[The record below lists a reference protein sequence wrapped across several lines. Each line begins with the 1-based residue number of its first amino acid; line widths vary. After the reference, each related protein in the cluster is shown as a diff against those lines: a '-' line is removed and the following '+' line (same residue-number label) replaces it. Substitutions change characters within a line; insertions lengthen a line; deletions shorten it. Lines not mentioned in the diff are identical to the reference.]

1 MSIWG
6 IGVARGPKPPSSSP
20 PKESKYKCQ
29 QQHELEA
36 LRQRGLAKLLNKH
49 FTSVTVMI
57 AAERAAAD
65 AAIRDLEERRKLH
78 KDFVSNPGE
87 LSVWDAMYMELQQK
101 KADCKRKEKETLLLY
116 QRYVNKFGNT
126 GAIAV
131 PTKYEVGNAL
141 NRPIGS
147 SSDLLTSQMV
157 VGRMAEDIEATLK
170 TLVSKGADRHPSIK
184 NLGVEETLQN
194 RQHKAAYEDS
204 LISKKLLE
212 SRGIDVKAASS
223 TDVSKLTRAEAFRTA
238 TAAALVT
245 PTKSEIARKSTDTS
259 NLSLPTTTA
268 TDAEVDSDDRSVVSG
283 LTSVNSHVISDAE
296 LQLLTFLRTETEAI
310 RQMIDQEELNSV
322 RSGKTSYSIDV
333 RSQSARAAKKA
344 EEMVQ
349 QMNEMLKE
357 FQEKK
362 IEPSKINPDYPYR
375 FITSNSDENW
385 LVYYD
390 DDHEREYFH
399 ETISN
404 VVQWKKPG
412 AISGESVRS
421 AQPTDADYMPMSDF
435 TPKEKRLP
443 SHAEFTPE
451 RLALTRNG
459 SLSRRDLYRRKQRKR
474 RKQRRLAAAVFIL
487 VTACGGGYAVHRY
500 DNDAS
505 FAARVN
511 NVLAHEST
519 QRVIVQYNRFVDKAI
534 SIVPDPITRQIRH
547 TYKKVMFYLPDMFTG
562 ESHRRTKEAEETE
575 MKRSAAKV
583 EAERAKAAQAERA
596 AAELKVKEKKAKDA
610 LIRKEKKDADR
621 KAKESIKKAREGAAA
636 AAQRLAE
643 EAEEQRKEE
652 EAARI
657 AAEEMAR
664 RALHRPWACNIPLAY
679 IIHPR
684 CRRLS
689 KANPV
694 FNLKEL
700 VDAMMQ

>member
-20 PKESKYKCQ
+20 PKVSKYKGQ

-36 LRQRGLAKLLNKH
+36 LRERGLAKLLNKH
-49 FTSVTVMI
+49 FTSVTAMI

-65 AAIRDLEERRKLH
+65 AAIRDLEERRKQH
-78 KDFVSNPGE
+78 KDFGSNPGE
-87 LSVWDAMYMELQQK
+87 LTAWDAMYMELQQK

-131 PTKYEVGNAL
+131 PTTDEVGNAL
-141 NRPIGS
+141 NRPLKS

-157 VGRMAEDIEATLK
+157 VGRMAEDIEATL
-170 TLVSKGADRHPSIK
+170 TALVSKGADRHPSIQ
-184 NLGVEETLQN
+184 NLGVDETLQN
-194 RQHKAAYEDS
+194 LQHKAACEDS

-223 TDVSKLTRAEAFRTA
+223 IDVSKLTRAEAYRTA

-283 LTSVNSHVISDAE
+283 LTSVNSHVVSDAE

-322 RSGKTSYSIDV
+322 RSGKTSNSFDV

-349 QMNEMLKE
+349 QMNEMLQE
-357 FQEKK
+357 FQDKK
-362 IEPSKINPDYPYR
+362 IEPSKINPDYPYKCQ
-375 FITSNSDENW
+375 TSNPDENW

-390 DDHEREYFH
+390 DDHEREYYH

-412 AISGESVRS
+412 ATSGESVRS
-421 AQPTDADYMPMSDF
+421 AQPTDADYMPLSDF
-435 TPKEKRLP
+435 TPKEKRMP
-443 SHAEFTPE
+443 SHTEFTPE
-451 RLALTRNG
+451 RHVLARNG
-459 SLSRRDLYRRKQRKR
+459 SLSRRDLYRKKQRKR
-474 RKQRRLAAAVFIL
+474 RKQRRLATAVVML
-487 VTACGGGYAVHRY
+487 VTACGGGYAFHRY
-500 DNDAS
+500 NNDTV

-511 NVLAHEST
+511 NLLAHEST
-519 QRVIVQYNRFVDKAI
+519 QRVIVQYNHFIDKTV
-534 SIVPDPITRQIRH
+534 SIIPDPISQRIRSA
-547 TYKKVMFYLPDMFTG
+547 YKRTISYLPDLITG
-562 ESHRRTKEAEETE
+562 ESGRRRKEAVEYEKE
-575 MKRSAAKV
+575 RSVAEIKTREQVELRAQV
-583 EAERAKAAQAERA
+583 EADQR
-596 AAELKVKEKKAKDA
+596 VKEVKHKKAKDA
-610 LIRKEKKDADR
+610 LDRKEKKDADR
-621 KAKESIKKAREGAAA
+621 KAKESAKKFRDEIAAA
-636 AAQRLAE
+636 ALRLAE
-643 EAEEQRKEE
+643 EELRKQE

-679 IIHPR
+679 IVHPR